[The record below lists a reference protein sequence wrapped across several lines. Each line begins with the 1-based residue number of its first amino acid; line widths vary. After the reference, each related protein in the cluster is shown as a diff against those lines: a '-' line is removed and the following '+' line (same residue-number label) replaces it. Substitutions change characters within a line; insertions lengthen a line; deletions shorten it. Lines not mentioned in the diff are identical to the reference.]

1 VADVKQRQKR
11 EDMNFIGRMARSC
24 GYVSILLLYFPLGAL
39 SGGRL
44 DASVTDLEVQAV
56 PIQLDRKNPTRS
68 RFGELVFLAGFEL
81 RSTDPRFGGL
91 SGLASD
97 QTGRGLFIVSDRGRW
112 LSVEL
117 NLGAD
122 GSLIGF
128 GAWRIGPLPPFKRKP
143 LGRHDR
149 DAEAIARTGDGSYLV
164 AFEHN
169 HRLWRYQRSPAGFI
183 AAPIPLEM
191 PAELLRAPMN
201 GGLEGVTVLPDGK
214 ILTLTEKYKDGSG
227 YLKGWSLW
235 GGDIQ
240 RVAYQQSEGFS
251 PTDLATSATGDI
263 YVLERRYELIR
274 GPGARILE
282 FPRLDVESGLL
293 SNGRELL
300 RLEPPLTLDNF
311 EGLTTHKDN
320 GSEEVFYLLSDNNFS
335 TLQRTLLLQFRMR
348 AP

>member
-1 VADVKQRQKR
+1 
-11 EDMNFIGRMARSC
+11 MNLVERMAKPG
-24 GYVSILLLYFPLGAL
+24 GYVSILLLYFLLGAL

-56 PIQLDRKNPTRS
+56 PIQLDPKNPTRT
-68 RFGELVFLAGFEL
+68 RFGDLVFLAGFEL

-97 QTGRGLFIVSDRGRW
+97 HTGRGLIIVSDRGRW

-128 GAWRIGPLPPFKRKP
+128 GAWKMGPLPPLKRKQ

-149 DAEAIARTGDGSYLV
+149 DAEAVARTSNDSYLV

-169 HRLWRYQRSPAGFI
+169 HRLWRYQRSSAGFI
-183 AAPIPLEM
+183 TAPVPLEM
-191 PAELLRAPMN
+191 PAELIHAPIN

-214 ILTLTEKYKDGSG
+214 ILALTEKYKDGSG
-227 YLKGWSLW
+227 HLKGWSLW
-235 GGDIQ
+235 EGGIQ

-263 YVLERRYELIR
+263 YVLERRYHLFR

-282 FPRLDVESGLL
+282 FPRVDLESGVLA
-293 SNGRELL
+293 NGRELL

-311 EGLTTHKDN
+311 EGLATHEDDRGEKI
-320 GSEEVFYLLSDNNFS
+320 FYLISDNNFS
-335 TLQRTLLLQFRMR
+335 PLQRTLLLQFRLQRTQKDEM
-348 AP
+348 